1 MSITPN
7 KDQFLALAESEQ
19 EGEVVMLNLLRYQDD
34 EGGGAGG
41 GEQAYRRYGDEAVK
55 MVEERGG
62 SVVWMGKPDQ
72 VLIGDESANQWDAV
86 ALVSYPNR
94 KAFLDMVSQPE
105 YEKAH
110 EHRER
115 GLSDTVVI
123 AMTPRGE

>member
-1 MSITPN
+1 
-7 KDQFLALAESEQ
+7 
-19 EGEVVMLNLLRYQDD
+19 MLNLLRYQDD

>member
-7 KDQFLALAESEQ
+7 RDQFLALAESEQ

-34 EGGGAGG
+34 EGGGAGS
-41 GEQAYRRYGDEAVK
+41 GEQAYRRYGDQAVK

-62 SVVWMGKPDQ
+62 SVVWMGKADQ

-123 AMTPRGE
+123 AMTPRSE